1 MFQGEMTR
9 EAVIKEII
17 SIFIEEIGF
26 FNEDEKKTVNKN
38 THIVKDFKIDG
49 DDISFFIK
57 ALEKHFSVKS
67 ALEEWGE
74 VARIHEIADVI
85 IKKMNENSK

>member
-26 FNEDEKKTVNKN
+26 FNEDEKKQL
-38 THIVKDFKIDG
+38 
-49 DDISFFIK
+49 IK
-57 ALEKHFSVKS
+57 TLI
-67 ALEEWGE
+67 L
-74 VARIHEIADVI
+74 
-85 IKKMNENSK
+85 